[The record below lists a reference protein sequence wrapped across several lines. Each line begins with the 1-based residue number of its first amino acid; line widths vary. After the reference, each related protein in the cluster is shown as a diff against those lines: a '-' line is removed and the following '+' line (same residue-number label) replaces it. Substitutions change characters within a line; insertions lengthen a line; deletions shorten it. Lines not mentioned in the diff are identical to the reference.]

1 MKVKVTNNGAA
12 TRVFYDSK
20 MKATAVEAKQTVV
33 ADIPEALYERFRKRG
48 GPLEVEAL
56 SSPKTGGDPE
66 SKPATITIT
75 EDFLD
80 GTPASGDDIP
90 EGWRDLPYTE
100 LKPIALKFTS
110 GRVNNKAAAVAAVE
124 AELARRG

>member
-20 MKATAVEAKQTVV
+20 MKATAVEAKQTVI

-48 GPLEVEAL
+48 GSLEVEAL

-66 SKPATITIT
+66 SKPSTTTARLQ
-75 EDFLD
+75 DD
-80 GTPASGDDIP
+80 TPASGDDIP
-90 EGWRDLPYTE
+90 EGWRDLSYTE